1 MSQAAPLATNRLTP
15 AKLMQHS
22 LPQLTVNTVIALG
35 LTAFGKGDFGP
46 NLLVSHCIG
55 ISIWLLVELALHW
68 LIPQR
73 DKQWRRLFWVVPL
86 AVTLGFVF
94 GYNLAAW
101 ILNEPLSVAWIKE
114 PGRMAGYLLIS
125 LAAGAGLTYY
135 FLSREQLARV
145 REEMAVSAAQ
155 AESAQRH
162 ATEAQLKLL
171 ETQLEPHML
180 FNTLAN
186 LRALIGVDARRAQDM
201 LDRLVAYLR
210 ATLAASR
217 ASTFSLGAEFERL
230 NDYLELMRVRMGER
244 LQFGLHLPAELSN
257 RQIPPLLLQALV
269 ENSIKHGLEP
279 SIQGGRIDIRAQHDG
294 PRLLLQV
301 QDSGVGLGA
310 QAPPHNPA
318 NSGFGLNQVRD
329 RLLASYGAQASLTVA
344 DAPSGGGTLVTIAL
358 PIAACATSA
367 P

>member
-1 MSQAAPLATNRLTP
+1 MSPTAPLATVRLAL
-15 AKLMQHS
+15 AKVLPHT

-35 LTAFGKGDFGP
+35 LTTFGKGDFGV

-55 ISIWLLVELALHW
+55 ISIWLTMELALHW
-68 LIPQR
+68 FIPQR
-73 DKQWRRLFWVVPL
+73 EKQWRRLFWVVPL

-101 ILNEPLSVAWIKE
+101 ILDQPLSVAWIKE
-114 PGRMAGYLLIS
+114 PSRMAGYLLMS
-125 LAAGAGLTYY
+125 LVAGGGLTYY
-135 FLSREQLARV
+135 FLSREQLARA
-145 REEMAVSAAQ
+145 REEMALSAAQ
-155 AESAQRH
+155 AEAAQRH

-217 ASTFSLGAEFERL
+217 ANTFSLGAEFERL
-230 NDYLELMRVRMGER
+230 NDYLELMRVRMGTR
-244 LQFGLHLPAELSN
+244 LQFKLDLPAALSGY
-257 RQIPPLLLQALV
+257 QIPPLLLQALV

-279 SIQGGRIDIRAQHDG
+279 SVQGGRIDIRAQREG
-294 PRLLLQV
+294 QSLVLQV
-301 QDSGVGLGA
+301 QDSGVGLGTGV
-310 QAPPHNPA
+310 PSGNPA
-318 NSGFGLNQVRD
+318 NSGFGLGQVRD
-329 RLLASYGAQASLTVA
+329 RLQASYGPLASLTIA
-344 DAPSGGGTLVTIAL
+344 DAPGGGTLATVTM
-358 PIAACATSA
+358 PIAA
-367 P
+367 